1 MWSAAIAGADASR
14 AAQLRACL
22 QQTGLIGSVTE
33 WDFRSSSADREWEH
47 RVSAT
52 DVVLL
57 TLNGNPGLELAFAA
71 DLRRANPNVRIIA
84 CAIGKQPDSELL
96 LHAMRSG
103 VQEVLS
109 SPLTSSV
116 LQEALTRFNQP
127 GISTAEKLTKKVILV
142 MGSKGGVGTS
152 TIAVNLA
159 VQLVQL
165 TQKRVALLDFARPI
179 GHAGLMLDLQSKFTL
194 RDAAESLDRLDS
206 HFLGGLLTR
215 HKSGVEVLV
224 GLTQPEEWHQVSAL
238 ALPGV
243 VNVAQSSFDYVVMDY
258 GSVYSLEFLS
268 AVILRM
274 ARTILL
280 VAESN
285 VPSLWTLERHIA
297 GLTSV
302 GLDSSQIRVVI
313 NRWMREDEDALKSLE
328 KKLKRPVFAR
338 LPNDFRQVS
347 EAVNMGTP
355 LNRNYNSPLATQLR
369 KLAGQLGAAAVAAPP
384 KKESFGG
391 FFSFKK
397 KG

>member
-33 WDFRSSSADREWEH
+33 WDFRSSADREWEH

-127 GISTAEKLTKKVILV
+127 GISTAEKPTKKLILV

-179 GHAGLMLDLQSKFTL
+179 GHAALMLDLQSKFTL

-243 VNVAQSSFDYVVMDY
+243 VNVAQSCFDYVVMDY

-297 GLTSV
+297 GLTAV
-302 GLDSSQIRVVI
+302 GLDSSQIRIVI

-369 KLAGQLGAAAVAAPP
+369 KLAGQLGAAAAAPPP

>member
-1 MWSAAIAGADASR
+1 
-14 AAQLRACL
+14 
-22 QQTGLIGSVTE
+22 
-33 WDFRSSSADREWEH
+33 
-47 RVSAT
+47 
-52 DVVLL
+52 
-57 TLNGNPGLELAFAA
+57 
-71 DLRRANPNVRIIA
+71 
-84 CAIGKQPDSELL
+84 
-96 LHAMRSG
+96 
-103 VQEVLS
+103 
-109 SPLTSSV
+109 
-116 LQEALTRFNQP
+116 
-127 GISTAEKLTKKVILV
+127 
-142 MGSKGGVGTS
+142 
-152 TIAVNLA
+152 
-159 VQLVQL
+159 
-165 TQKRVALLDFARPI
+165 
-179 GHAGLMLDLQSKFTL
+179 MLDLQAKFTL

-215 HKSGVEVLV
+215 HKTGLEVLA
-224 GLTQPEEWHQVSAL
+224 GLTQPEEWHQVSPL
-238 ALPGV
+238 ALPGI

-285 VPSLWTLERHIA
+285 VPSLWTLDRHIA
-297 GLTSV
+297 GLTAV

-313 NRWMREDEDALKSLE
+313 NRWMREDEEALKSLE

-347 EAVNMGTP
+347 EAVNLGTP
-355 LNRNYNSPLATQLR
+355 LNRNHNSALVTQLR
-369 KLAGQLGAAAVAAPP
+369 KLALQLGAAAVAAPP

>member
-22 QQTGLIGSVTE
+22 QQTGLIGSVAE
-33 WDFRSSSADREWEH
+33 WDIRSPADREWE
-47 RVSAT
+47 RKVSAT

-57 TLNGNPGLELAFAA
+57 TLNGNPGLELGFAA

-84 CAIGKQPDSELL
+84 YSIGKPPDSELL

-103 VQEVLS
+103 VQEVLPP
-109 SPLTSSV
+109 PLNATL
-116 LQEALTRFNQP
+116 LQEALTRFHQAD
-127 GISTAEKLTKKVILV
+127 TAGAKKSAQKMILV

-152 TIAVNLA
+152 TIAINLA

-179 GHAGLMLDLQSKFTL
+179 GHAALMLDLQAKFTL

-215 HKSGVEVLV
+215 HKTGVEVLA

-268 AVILRM
+268 AVVLRM

-297 GLTSV
+297 GLTAV
-302 GLDSSQIRVVI
+302 GLDSGQIRVVI
-313 NRWMREDEDALKSLE
+313 NRWTREDDDALKSLE

-347 EAVNMGTP
+347 EAVNLGTP
-355 LNRNYNSPLATQLR
+355 LNRNHSNPLVSQLR
-369 KLAGQLGAAAVAAPP
+369 KLAVQLGAAAVAAPP

-391 FFSFKK
+391 LFSFKK

>member
-33 WDFRSSSADREWEH
+33 WDFRSSADREWEH

-179 GHAGLMLDLQSKFTL
+179 GHAALMLDLQAKFTL

-297 GLTSV
+297 GLTAV
-302 GLDSSQIRVVI
+302 GLDSSQIRIVI

-369 KLAGQLGAAAVAAPP
+369 KLALQLGAAAVAAPP

>member
-1 MWSAAIAGADASR
+1 MWSAAIAGADASK

-33 WDFRSSSADREWEH
+33 WDFRSSADREWER

-57 TLNGNPGLELAFAA
+57 TLNGNPGLELGFAA
-71 DLRRANPNVRIIA
+71 DLRRSNPNVRIIA
-84 CAIGKQPDSELL
+84 CTIGKPPDSELL

-103 VQEVLS
+103 VQEVLP
-109 SPLTSSV
+109 SPLNATL
-116 LQEALTRFNQP
+116 LQEALTRFHQADAAAATE
-127 GISTAEKLTKKVILV
+127 SAQKMILV

-152 TIAVNLA
+152 TIAINLA
-159 VQLVQL
+159 VQLVQI

-179 GHAGLMLDLQSKFTL
+179 GHAALMLDLQARFTL
-194 RDAAESLDRLDS
+194 RDATESLDRLDS

-215 HKSGVEVLV
+215 HKTGVEVLA

-297 GLTSV
+297 GLTAV
-302 GLDSSQIRVVI
+302 GLDSSQVRVVI

-347 EAVNMGTP
+347 EAVNQGTP
-355 LNRNYNSPLATQLR
+355 LNRNHSNPLVSQLR
-369 KLAGQLGAAAVAAPP
+369 KLATQLGAVSAAAPP

>member
-1 MWSAAIAGADASR
+1 MA
-14 AAQLRACL
+14 
-22 QQTGLIGSVTE
+22 E
-33 WDFRSSSADREWEH
+33 WDIRSPADREWER

-57 TLNGNPGLELAFAA
+57 TLNGNPGLELGFAA

-84 CAIGKQPDSELL
+84 HSIGKPPDSELL

-103 VQEVLS
+103 VQEVLPA
-109 SPLTSSV
+109 PLSAPV
-116 LQEALTRFNQP
+116 LQEALTRFQQADAA
-127 GISTAEKLTKKVILV
+127 GAKKSAQKLILV

-152 TIAVNLA
+152 TIAINLA
-159 VQLVQL
+159 VQLAQL
-165 TQKRVALLDFARPI
+165 TEKRVALLDFARPI
-179 GHAGLMLDLQSKFTL
+179 GHTALMLDLQARFTL

-206 HFLGGLLTR
+206 HFLGGLLAR
-215 HKSGVEVLV
+215 HKTGVEVLA
-224 GLTQPEEWHQVSAL
+224 GLTQPEEWHQIAPL

-243 VNVAQSSFDYVVMDY
+243 VNVAQSTFDYVVMDY

-274 ARTILL
+274 AWTILL

-297 GLTSV
+297 GLTAV
-302 GLDSSQIRVVI
+302 GLDSNQIRVVI
-313 NRWMREDEDALKSLE
+313 NRWVREDEDTLKSLE

-347 EAVNMGTP
+347 EAVNLGTP
-355 LNRNYNSPLATQLR
+355 LSRNHNSPLVAQLR
-369 KLAGQLGAAAVAAPP
+369 KLALQLGAVAAPPP

-391 FFSFKK
+391 LFSFKK

>member
-1 MWSAAIAGADASR
+1 MWSAAIAGADASK

-33 WDFRSSSADREWEH
+33 WDFRSSADREWER

-57 TLNGNPGLELAFAA
+57 TLNGNPGLELGFAA
-71 DLRRANPNVRIIA
+71 DLRRSNPNVRIIA
-84 CAIGKQPDSELL
+84 CTIGKPPDSELL

-103 VQEVLS
+103 VQEVLP
-109 SPLTSSV
+109 SPLNATL
-116 LQEALTRFNQP
+116 LQEALTRFHQADAAAATE
-127 GISTAEKLTKKVILV
+127 SAQKMILV

-152 TIAVNLA
+152 TIAINLA
-159 VQLVQL
+159 VQLVQI

-179 GHAGLMLDLQSKFTL
+179 GHAALMLDLQARFTL
-194 RDAAESLDRLDS
+194 RDATESLDRLDS

-215 HKSGVEVLV
+215 HKTGVEVLA

-297 GLTSV
+297 GLTAV
-302 GLDSSQIRVVI
+302 GLDSSQVRVVI

-347 EAVNMGTP
+347 EAVNQGTP
-355 LNRNYNSPLATQLR
+355 LNRNHSNPLVSQLR
-369 KLAGQLGAAAVAAPP
+369 KLATQLGAVSAGAPP

>member
-33 WDFRSSSADREWEH
+33 WDFRSSADREWEH

-109 SPLTSSV
+109 SPLSSSV

-127 GISTAEKLTKKVILV
+127 GTSTAEKPTKKLILV

-179 GHAGLMLDLQSKFTL
+179 GHAALMLDLQAKFTL

-297 GLTSV
+297 ALTAV
-302 GLDSSQIRVVI
+302 GLDSSSIRVVI

>member
-33 WDFRSSSADREWEH
+33 WDIRSPADREWER

-57 TLNGNPGLELAFAA
+57 TLNGNPGLELGFAA
-71 DLRRANPNVRIIA
+71 DLRRANPSVRIIA
-84 CAIGKQPDSELL
+84 YALGKQPDSELL

-103 VQEVLS
+103 VQEVLP
-109 SPLTSSV
+109 SPLNATL
-116 LQEALTRFNQP
+116 LQEALTRFHQAD
-127 GISTAEKLTKKVILV
+127 TAGATKSAQKLILV

-152 TIAVNLA
+152 TIAINLA

-179 GHAGLMLDLQSKFTL
+179 GHAALMLDLQSKFTL

-215 HKSGVEVLV
+215 HKTGVEVLA

-268 AVILRM
+268 AVVLRM

-297 GLTSV
+297 GLTAV
-302 GLDSSQIRVVI
+302 GLDSGQIRVVI
-313 NRWMREDEDALKSLE
+313 NRWTREDDDALKSLE

-347 EAVNMGTP
+347 EAVNLGTP
-355 LNRNYNSPLATQLR
+355 LNRNHSNPLVSQLR
-369 KLAGQLGAAAVAAPP
+369 KLAVQLGAAAVAAPP

-391 FFSFKK
+391 LFSFKK